1 MLAEEN
7 AKAHYEHHILKL
19 EEELRTAKE
28 ELDNER
34 RLHNKNKKALEHLRT
49 HFASLPLRDVLPPGM
64 VDRDQVPFIDHIGL

>member
-7 AKAHYEHHILKL
+7 AKTHYEHRILKL
-19 EEELRTAKE
+19 EEELRTAE
-28 ELDNER
+28 DELDKER
-34 RLHNKNKKALEHLRT
+34 QLHSKNKKALDHLRN